1 MSQIISIVE
10 QGLPNAIRLE
20 YCQKGGHYFNHVQIL
35 GYRPSEKHPRVSDQL
50 SKRHSRELDKGI
62 ALHNA
67 HRKKNN
73 KKLLNKDD
81 MLSVK
86 MTREMPSHN
95 VSL

>member
-1 MSQIISIVE
+1 MSQIISLAE
-10 QGLPNAIRLE
+10 KGLPNAIQRE
-20 YCQKGGHYFNHVQIL
+20 YCQNDGHYFNHVQIL

-73 KKLLNKDD
+73 KKLLIKDD